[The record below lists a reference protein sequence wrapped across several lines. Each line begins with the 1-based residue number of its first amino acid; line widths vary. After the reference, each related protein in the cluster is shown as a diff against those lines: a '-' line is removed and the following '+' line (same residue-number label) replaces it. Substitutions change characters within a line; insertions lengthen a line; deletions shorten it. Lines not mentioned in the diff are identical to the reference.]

1 MNRILALIAV
11 TGAASFAGGRL
22 AQPDLYQPL
31 TSASLAYVAVHPA
44 GECHDG
50 ATPGVLPGTCW
61 MTEAPWRVEST
72 DGVLPPL
79 SARHRSATNA
89 STIAQVQGL
98 VTTVGLPAVRA
109 VMADVLATGVFA
121 DPIITDVEWA
131 SFVLRADGARL
142 AQPAAFPAL
151 EVRVTL
157 RSLVQGVPNISR
169 IVQIPGPYLVV
180 TGVDADGGTLT
191 APAPGTLTQE
201 SMSAVA
207 TLVDTYVLPAIR
219 AETGLR

>member
-1 MNRILALIAV
+1 MNRILAILAI
-11 TGAASFAGGRL
+11 TNAASFAGGRL
-22 AQPDLYQPL
+22 GQPNLYQPL
-31 TSASLAYVAVHPA
+31 TTASLAYVAVHPA

-50 ATPGVLPGTCW
+50 ATAGVLPGTCW
-61 MTEAPWRVEST
+61 MTEAPWSVAST
-72 DGVLPPL
+72 DGVLPAL
-79 SARHRSATNA
+79 GDRHRSATNA
-89 STIAQVQGL
+89 ATITQVQGL
-98 VTTVGLPAVRA
+98 IITVGMPAVRA

-121 DPIITDVEWA
+121 DPEITDVEWA

-157 RSLVQGVPNISR
+157 RSLVQGVPDISR
-169 IVQIPGPYLVV
+169 IVQVPGPYSVV

-191 APAPGTLTQE
+191 SPAPGTLTQD
-201 SMSAVA
+201 AVDA
-207 TLVDTYVLPAIR
+207 ALALIDAHVPAAIR